1 MFNEVLNNL
10 ITHNIQVATDTTLV
24 EGLLV
29 KSQSGLIEI
38 VESITGYE
46 NQTRLVIIPI
56 VSINFVRVAA

>member
-1 MFNEVLNNL
+1 MYEVLNNL

-29 KSQSGLIEI
+29 KSQSGLIKI

-56 VSINFVRVAA
+56 VSINFVRVEA

>member
-10 ITHNIQVATDTTLV
+10 ITHNIQVATDTALV

-38 VESITGYE
+38 VESVTGYE

>member
-10 ITHNIQVATDTTLV
+10 INQNIQVSTDTTLV

-29 KSQSGLIEI
+29 KRQTGLIEI

-56 VSINFVRVAA
+56 VSINFVRVEA